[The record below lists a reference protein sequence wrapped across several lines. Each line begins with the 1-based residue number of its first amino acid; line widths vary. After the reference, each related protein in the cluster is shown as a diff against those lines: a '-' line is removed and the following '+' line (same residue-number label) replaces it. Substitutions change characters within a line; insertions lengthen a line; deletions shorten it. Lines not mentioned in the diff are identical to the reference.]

1 MDVWIEMDVY
11 LSVLIMI
18 ISEIGVGT
26 VGTSVCVCTDSS
38 SEVVVI
44 LIIRIILLSLCRNLP
59 CRP

>member
-26 VGTSVCVCTDSS
+26 VGTSVVRMYVQT
-38 SEVVVI
+38 VVQK
-44 LIIRIILLSLCRNLP
+44 
-59 CRP
+59 